1 MESNSFKEMHTQPAR
16 ERELVSQPQLHFS
29 SCLTWPND
37 HQPAQAEIRTLF
49 LAVKKRKPAINEV
62 NDWDLGVS
70 NGSFILPVSNPPA
83 VVIITRSR
91 YRP

>member
-37 HQPAQAEIRTLF
+37 HQPAQAEIRTFF

-62 NDWDLGVS
+62 
-70 NGSFILPVSNPPA
+70 
-83 VVIITRSR
+83 
-91 YRP
+91 